1 VHLRQYH
8 SAENVELGMLVI
20 NISTPQELEAESGN
34 VEDQQYCGHL
44 AANRDEHHAK
54 ASVCTVMVVLFD
66 S

>member
-1 VHLRQYH
+1 MHPRRYH

-20 NISTPQELEAESGN
+20 NISTLEAKSGN
-34 VEDQQYCGHL
+34 VEDQHHCGHL